1 MAETF
6 NYFSHQKFT
15 PNYIHGID
23 GEYENVSSAT
33 SEADCTAVLEAGNN
47 IMFTGAMGIIDFS
60 ATNQV
65 ERKEMTYKTGS
76 SMTGGHYINGK
87 HTTINVQ
94 AGASCMRMFIFD
106 EAYGSQINAIGGA
119 DFTNINFM
127 GQGND
132 GVTVATDDTVGAQPY
147 TFQGTGHETNVVH
160 AGEMAINGSGSGD
173 HTRGDT
179 TNGQGTFHCGYEH
192 YDFFSG
198 PIDHRLDQVDTNYR
212 QVTGQSPDFVDIR
225 NARVGMTNVSKRP
238 NVSGSQPQV
247 NPGIFI
253 TSRNS
258 EYYYINN
265 LLASDTN
272 WWGLLNSSSDAPKR
286 HVRNCISSGYTD
298 ADASHLVSRST
309 IYQKSM
315 ITGNQIVEGDGN
327 STLDTGGFNFNEDDS
342 VGAANMFEM
351 LSLSAAGQAYDITSD
366 ANDVV
371 AYGNNIESNDTSYGD
386 INDDAGDGTVAGNN
400 STT

>member
-33 SEADCTAVLEAGNN
+33 SESACTAVLEAGNN

-60 ATNQV
+60 ATNEV
-65 ERKEMTYKTGS
+65 ERREMTYKTGS

-106 EAYGSQINAIGGA
+106 GAYGSQVNAIGGA
-119 DFTNINFM
+119 DFTNINFL

-147 TFQGTGHETNVVH
+147 TFQGTGHETSVVH
-160 AGEMAINGSGSGD
+160 AGEMDINAVNTSVDRS
-173 HTRGDT
+173 RGDT
-179 TNGQGTFHCGYEH
+179 TDGAGTFHCGYEH
-192 YDFFSG
+192 YDFFSA
-198 PIDHRLDQVDTNYR
+198 PSANRLDQVDTNYR
-212 QVTGQSPDFVDIR
+212 QVSAGQSPDFVDIR
-225 NARVGMTNVSKRP
+225 NARVGMTNVAKRP
-238 NVSGSQPQV
+238 GGHPQV
-247 NPGIFI
+247 NPGLFC
-253 TSRNS
+253 TSRNA
-258 EYYYINN
+258 EYYYLSN
-265 LLASDTN
+265 LLGADTN
-272 WWGLLNSSSDAPKR
+272 WQQWWDSSSTEKT
-286 HVRNCISSGYTD
+286 HIRNCTTSGYTD
-298 ADASHLVSRST
+298 ADSDQSSFESYLAT
-309 IYQKSM
+309 KS
-315 ITGNQIVEGDGN
+315 IWNGNQLVEGYGHT
-327 STLDTGGFNFNEDDS
+327 TLDDGGFYSYRDDNIG
-342 VGAANMFEM
+342 VANVFDMD
-351 LSLSAAGQAYDITSD
+351 SLSAAGQAWEIGSG

-371 AYGNNIESNDTSYGD
+371 VYGNNIHSNDTSYGD
-386 INDDAGDGTVAGNN
+386 VKDDAGDGTVAGNN

>member
-1 MAETF
+1 
-6 NYFSHQKFT
+6 
-15 PNYIHGID
+15 
-23 GEYENVSSAT
+23 
-33 SEADCTAVLEAGNN
+33 
-47 IMFTGAMGIIDFS
+47 
-60 ATNQV
+60 
-65 ERKEMTYKTGS
+65 
-76 SMTGGHYINGK
+76 K

-119 DFTNINFM
+119 DFTNINFL

-147 TFQGTGHETNVVH
+147 TFQGTGHETSVVH
-160 AGEMAINGSGSGD
+160 AGEMDINDNDASVDRS
-173 HTRGDT
+173 RGDST
-179 TNGQGTFHCGYEH
+179 DGAGTFHCGYEH
-192 YDFFSG
+192 YDFFSA
-198 PIDHRLDQVDTNYR
+198 PSANRLDQVDTDYR

-225 NARVGMTNVSKRP
+225 NARVGMTNVSKR
-238 NVSGSQPQV
+238 VGGHPQV

-265 LLASDTN
+265 LLAADTN
-272 WWGLLNSSSDAPKR
+272 WWGLTIGSSSYKL
-286 HVRNCISSGYTD
+286 HLRNCISSGYTD
-298 ADASHLVSRST
+298 ADTGQLVSRST

-315 ITGNQIVEGDGN
+315 ITSNQLVEGDGN

-342 VGAANMFEM
+342 VGVANMFEM
-351 LSLSAAGQAYDITSD
+351 LSLDGAGQLYDISSGAD
-366 ANDVV
+366 DVV
-371 AYGNNIESNDTSYGD
+371 AYGNNIQSNDTSYGD
-386 INDDAGDGTVAGNN
+386 IDDDAANGTVAGNN

>member
-1 MAETF
+1 MPDTF

-33 SEADCTAVLEAGNN
+33 SESACTSVLEAGNN

-60 ATNQV
+60 ATNEV

-106 EAYGSQINAIGGA
+106 AAYGSQINAIGGA
-119 DFTNINFM
+119 DFTNINFVAP
-127 GQGND
+127 GND

-147 TFQGTGHETNVVH
+147 TFQGTGHETSVVH
-160 AGEMAINGSGSGD
+160 AGEMTINGSGSGD

-198 PIDHRLDQVDTNYR
+198 PSDHRLQNIDTDYR
-212 QVTGQSPDFVDIR
+212 ATSTGQSPDFVDIR
-225 NARVGMTNVSKRP
+225 NARVGMTNVAKRP
-238 NVSGSQPQV
+238 NLSGSQPNV
-247 NPGIFI
+247 NPGIFC
-253 TSRNS
+253 TTRNG
-258 EYYYINN
+258 EYYYLTN
-265 LLASDTN
+265 LLAADTN
-272 WWGLLNSSSDAPKR
+272 WGQWWAGSSGVEKS
-286 HVRNCISSGYTD
+286 HLRNCTNSGYTD
-298 ADASHLVSRST
+298 ADVSQEAFESYFAT
-309 IYQKSM
+309 KS
-315 ITGNQIVEGDGN
+315 IWNGNQLLEGDGH
-327 STLDTGGFNFNEDDS
+327 STLEMGAFYQYRDDNIG
-342 VGAANMFEM
+342 VANSFEM
-351 LSLSAAGQAYDITSD
+351 LQLASQNLWRIDSG

-371 AYGNNIESNDTSYGD
+371 TYGNSIQSNNTSYGD
-386 INDDAGDGTVAGNN
+386 IKNDAADGTVTGNN
-400 STT
+400 SHT

>member
-33 SEADCTAVLEAGNN
+33 SESACTAVLEAGNN

-60 ATNQV
+60 ATNEV
-65 ERKEMTYKTGS
+65 ERREMTYKTGS

-106 EAYGSQINAIGGA
+106 SAYGSQINAIGGA

-147 TFQGTGHETNVVH
+147 TFQGTGHETSVVH

-198 PIDHRLDQVDTNYR
+198 PSDHRLQNIDTNYR
-212 QVTGQSPDFVDIR
+212 AVTGQSPDFVDIR

-238 NVSGSQPQV
+238 NLSGSQPSV

-272 WWGLLNSSSDAPKR
+272 WWGLTIGSSSYKI
-286 HVRNCISSGYTD
+286 HLRNCTSSGYTD
-298 ADASHLVSRST
+298 ADTSQEVSRSAVYT
-309 IYQKSM
+309 KS
-315 ITGNQIVEGDGN
+315 IVSGNQLVEGYGN
-327 STLDTGGFNFNEDDS
+327 STLDTGGFNFSEDDS
-342 VGAANMFEM
+342 VGVANVIEM
-351 LSLSAAGQAYDITSD
+351 LSLDGAGQAYDISTGG
-366 ANDVV
+366 NDVV
-371 AYGNNIESNDTSYGD
+371 AYGNNIQSNDTAYGD
-386 INDDAGDGTVAGNN
+386 IDNDAGDGTVAGNN

>member
-119 DFTNINFM
+119 DFTNINFL

-147 TFQGTGHETNVVH
+147 TFQGTGHETSVVH
-160 AGEMAINGSGSGD
+160 AGEMDINDNDASVDRS
-173 HTRGDT
+173 RGDST
-179 TNGQGTFHCGYEH
+179 DGAGTFHCGYEH
-192 YDFFSG
+192 YDFFSA
-198 PIDHRLDQVDTNYR
+198 PSANRLDQVDTDYR

-225 NARVGMTNVSKRP
+225 NARVGMTNVSKR
-238 NVSGSQPQV
+238 VGGHPQV

-265 LLASDTN
+265 LLAADTN
-272 WWGLLNSSSDAPKR
+272 WWGLTIGSSSYKL
-286 HVRNCISSGYTD
+286 HLRNCISSGYTD
-298 ADASHLVSRST
+298 ADTGQLVSRST

-315 ITGNQIVEGDGN
+315 ITSNQLVEGDGN
-327 STLDTGGFNFNEDDS
+327 STLDTGGFNFYEDDS
-342 VGAANMFEM
+342 VGVANMFEM
-351 LSLSAAGQAYDITSD
+351 LSLDGAGQLYDISSGAD
-366 ANDVV
+366 DVV
-371 AYGNNIESNDTSYGD
+371 AYGNNIQSNDTSYGD
-386 INDDAGDGTVAGNN
+386 IDDDAANGTVAGNN